1 MLRTSLT
8 SWKDTVGQCDNA
20 NFSRPIDFNSLK
32 STFHI
37 VPFIFYTHL
46 LLLLYAYRFL
56 SFDYRRKRK
65 SERRDE
71 WKHNNELSSR
81 GRPLLAR
88 KESAA
93 FIKHRQNDI
102 SVSLFSFRDFNES
115 NQRAARGGWGRGVF
129 HRVRRFN
136 SPGRVLRARAT
147 LESGLTLLEDPRLG
161 YDRPAFDVCALA
173 HARAITRGDTQE
185 YTRVHERRRRMRM
198 RKKETERR
206 QISISCLSRP
216 FSLSRCS
223 FSLDP

>member
-1 MLRTSLT
+1 M
-8 SWKDTVGQCDNA
+8 
-20 NFSRPIDFNSLK
+20 
-32 STFHI
+32 
-37 VPFIFYTHL
+37 Y
-46 LLLLYAYRFL
+46 LLYFIRISCFYYTYRFL

-71 WKHNNELSSR
+71 WKHNNELPSSR

-102 SVSLFSFRDFNES
+102 SVSLFPFRDFNES

-147 LESGLTLLEDPRLG
+147 LESGLTLEDPRLG

-173 HARAITRGDTQE
+173 HARAITRGSRIHTCA
-185 YTRVHERRRRMRM
+185 R
-198 RKKETERR
+198 KETRTENENEKERNR
-206 QISISCLSRP
+206 ETSDLHLPSFSSFLPLSLFLLSRSVAR
-216 FSLSRCS
+216 SLSLRLRAE
-223 FSLDP
+223 FLK

>member
-1 MLRTSLT
+1 MSGNTIT
-8 SWKDTVGQCDNA
+8 
-20 NFSRPIDFNSLK
+20 
-32 STFHI
+32 
-37 VPFIFYTHL
+37 
-46 LLLLYAYRFL
+46 
-56 SFDYRRKRK
+56 
-65 SERRDE
+65 
-71 WKHNNELSSR
+71 SR

-102 SVSLFSFRDFNES
+102 SVSLFPFRDFNES

-185 YTRVHERRRRMRM
+185 YTR
-198 RKKETERR
+198 KETENENEKERNR
-206 QISISCLSRP
+206 ETSDLHLLSFSSFLPLSLFLLSRSVAR
-216 FSLSRCS
+216 SLSLR
-223 FSLDP
+223 FRAEFLK